1 MVFVSLCLRG
11 EASNHR
17 RGRSQMTDTDND
29 APHVGM
35 YISILTVEAA
45 IILLLWVLERLY
57 GSR

>member
-1 MVFVSLCLRG
+1 
-11 EASNHR
+11 
-17 RGRSQMTDTDND
+17 MTDTDDD
-29 APHVGM
+29 APHVGL